1 MMIDQKEF
9 VKNMDFIKQISSFFF
24 VNKIIL
30 YGSRA
35 ISDHHDRSDID
46 LAIDC
51 KNAQANDWIKI
62 NSILKKLNF
71 DKFNVHL
78 YQGNIR
84 IFIEAVLWKLRTGA
98 PWRDLP
104 SEFGPYSSIF
114 NRFNRWSKIGLWKE
128 LFNNANS
135 V

>member
-1 MMIDQKEF
+1 MLTESI
-9 VKNMDFIKQISSFFF
+9 
-24 VNKIIL
+24 
-30 YGSRA
+30 
-35 ISDHHDRSDID
+35 
-46 LAIDC
+46 
-51 KNAQANDWIKI
+51 WIKI